1 VEGSG
6 RGPVLGSVQ
15 LLLDRR
21 KNQFSSFAVLAE
33 GYSSVRHRYEF
44 LWRFLATHSIHVFPF
59 HFPFAQTFANAQRS
73 DYYHPGT
80 HTHFVGP
87 AAYKIFGAQCVC
99 EKEYKIR

>member
-33 GYSSVRHRYEF
+33 GYSSVRHRYAF
-44 LWRFLATHSIHVFPF
+44 LWMFLATHSIHMFPF
-59 HFPFAQTFANAQRS
+59 HFPFAQTFANAQCS
-73 DYYHPGT
+73 DHYHPGT
-80 HTHFVGP
+80 HKFC
-87 AAYKIFGAQCVC
+87 GACSL
-99 EKEYKIR
+99 